1 MLTRTHA
8 RLGLYTEVARAERL
22 KRWRQ
27 RRARNMKH
35 LVEHGMGIK
44 YEVRKK
50 LCLSKS
56 RSSKGRFAKRE
67 PAQ

>member
-1 MLTRTHA
+1 
-8 RLGLYTEVARAERL
+8 
-22 KRWRQ
+22 
-27 RRARNMKH
+27 MKH